1 VFGFTVDG
9 QQRRAVGLH
18 LHGRRR
24 TVPGDGHPGRLMSTA
39 TFDQVADGV
48 YTALR
53 RQFGGSADVV
63 ETGRDER
70 TAVFGFTVDGVDYSL
85 SVNITE

>member
-1 VFGFTVDG
+1 
-9 QQRRAVGLH
+9 
-18 LHGRRR
+18 
-24 TVPGDGHPGRLMSTA
+24 MSTA